1 MLIFPRDDLIV
12 YLLVGLKGYPPQE
25 GGSAALKLPGLR
37 KQYCLE
43 NYHFTVEH
51 ISYFLLGFGLKS
63 KRKNHQV

>member
-1 MLIFPRDDLIV
+1 MFTGIIESLGEITDI
-12 YLLVGLKGYPPQE
+12 LKE
-25 GGSAALKLPGLR
+25 G
-37 KQYCLE
+37 E